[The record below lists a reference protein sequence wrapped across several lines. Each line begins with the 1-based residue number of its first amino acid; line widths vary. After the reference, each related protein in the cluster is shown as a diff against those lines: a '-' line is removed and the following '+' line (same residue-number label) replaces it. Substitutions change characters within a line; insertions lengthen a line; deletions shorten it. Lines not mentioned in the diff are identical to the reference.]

1 MVQEYKVVV
10 LGSGGVGKSAI
21 TVQFVQGV
29 FVEKYDPTIED
40 SYRKNVEVDGIQY
53 LLEILDTA
61 GTEQFTAMRDLY
73 MKDGQGF
80 VLVYS
85 IIAQS
90 TFSDLQDIRDQIVRV
105 KDKEDFPSVL
115 VGNKCDLEDQRVI
128 TKQDGQNL
136 ASKFNNCSFFEASA
150 KNSINIKELFYD
162 LVRQMNNQIAPKSGG
177 GAGGKTQKK
186 SKCNLL

>member
-1 MVQEYKVVV
+1 MVKELKLVV

-40 SYRKNVEVDGIQY
+40 SYRKNVEVDGQQY

-80 VLVYS
+80 VLAYS

-90 TFSDLQDIRDQIVRV
+90 TFSDLQDIHDQIVRV
-105 KDKEDFPSVL
+105 KDREDFPMVL
-115 VGNKCDLEDQRVI
+115 CGNKCDLEEQRVI
-128 TKQDGQNL
+128 SKQEGQDL
-136 ASKFNNCSFFEASA
+136 AKKFGNCSFIEASA
-150 KNSINIKELFYD
+150 KTTTNIKEIFYD
-162 LVRQMNNQIAPKSGG
+162 LVRQIEKDAAKNNP
-177 GAGGKTQKK
+177 AGKQKK
-186 SKCNLL
+186 KGGCSLF